1 MLKNDS
7 PFNLTIDV
15 CSCEGSVVILNV
27 TTSIGF
33 AQCNLKLRNSIHRNL
48 VVFAHC
54 HQRLEGEN
62 FVP

>member
-48 VVFAHC
+48 VIH
-54 HQRLEGEN
+54 
-62 FVP
+62 